1 MGWCEFQIW
10 YGKKV
15 DMEELYNLRKLLLP
29 ILDEHKI
36 VDFLVLSEPEY
47 VVFRVKIDE
56 EIKKKIETSL
66 NDIVKQSS
74 GVFSK
79 VTIEKWDP
87 EKDSR
92 GRILKAAKKLGLKLE
107 EGKGW
112 MIAGREPLNQLWVP
126 AQDDLDQKTKEFAT
140 FMTKVAGKFTRAC
153 VEQMPR
159 RVKDRWLLSVL
170 LHLLL
175 NSIAVDTVQEK
186 ETREFPYV

>member
-1 MGWCEFQIW
+1 M
-10 YGKKV
+10 
-15 DMEELYNLRKLLLP
+15 DELYNLRKILLP

-47 VVFRVKIDE
+47 VVFRIEIDE
-56 EIKKKIETSL
+56 ETKNKIETSL
-66 NDIVKQSS
+66 NDIVKQSN
-74 GVFSK
+74 GAFSK
-79 VTIEKWDP
+79 ITVGKWDQ

-92 GRILKAAKKLGLKLE
+92 ERILKAAKRLGLNLE

-112 MIAGREPLNQLWVP
+112 MIAGRGPLNQLWVP
-126 AQDDLDQKTKEFAT
+126 AQDDLDQKTEEFAT
-140 FMTKVAGKFTRAC
+140 FMTKVVGKFTRAY

-175 NSIAVDTVQEK
+175 NSIAVDPVQEN